1 MIFNSFSFV
10 IIFPILFLG
19 YYLIPSGANKLRN
32 IYLLIVSYLLY
43 MKFSALAA
51 VVLFGVTLITYLFA
65 LGFRQNVKH
74 KKIIV
79 SIGVV
84 LSILPLAIFKYADF
98 LTGIVDDLFDIMGVG
113 TSIPGLNWIIPIGIS
128 FFTFQSVGYL
138 IDVYRQKIEPER
150 DFINYA
156 LFISF
161 FPSIVSGPI
170 NKASLLLPQIKNE
183 RTYFD
188 YAKAVCGLK
197 LLLWGMFM
205 KVVVADRV
213 GLYVDTVYVAYQNYS
228 GITCFVASVLYSIQI
243 YADFAGYSL
252 MALGIGKVL
261 GFELTEN
268 FKRPYFSTSVTSFW
282 RRWHMSLST
291 WLKDYIFIS
300 LGGSRCSKI
309 RNYWNILVTFFVSG
323 IWHGAGWSF
332 IMWGLMHGVCQIVEK
347 IVGQNNTNY
356 LGWRKTIKIAIT
368 FLIVNFAW
376 IFFRFENLSDALLFI
391 ERIFTVSGI
400 LYLPEK
406 ANTVFILLGV
416 GMLLLKDV
424 IDEFYPNNVKM
435 MDNKNSV
442 IRWFSY
448 ISIFVIIMLCGVF
461 DAGQF
466 IYANF

>member
-19 YYLIPSGANKLRN
+19 YYIIPSGVNRLRN
-32 IYLLIVSYLLY
+32 AYLLIVSYLLY
-43 MKFSALAA
+43 MKFNALATI
-51 VVLFGVTLITYLFA
+51 VLFGVTLITYLFA
-65 LGFRQNVKH
+65 LGFRRYVNR
-74 KKIIV
+74 KKSIV
-79 SIGVV
+79 SIGII
-84 LSILPLAIFKYADF
+84 LSVFPLVIFKYADF
-98 LTGIVDDLFDIMGVG
+98 LADIVDNLFDIMGLG
-113 TSIPGLNWIIPIGIS
+113 INIPGLNWIIPIGIS
-128 FFTFQSVGYL
+128 FFTFQSIGYL

-183 RTYFD
+183 RAYFD
-188 YAKAVCGLK
+188 YAKAVSGLK

-213 GLYVDTVYVAYQNYS
+213 GLYVDTVYIAYQNYS
-228 GITCFVASVLYSIQI
+228 GITCFVASILYSIQI

-252 MALGIGKVL
+252 MALGTGKVL

-268 FKRPYFSTSVTSFW
+268 FKRPYFSSSVTDFW

-291 WLKDYIFIS
+291 WLKDYIYIS
-300 LGGSRCSKI
+300 LGGSRCSNI
-309 RNYWNILVTFFVSG
+309 RSYWNILVTFFVSG
-323 IWHGAGWSF
+323 VWHGAGWSF
-332 IMWGLMHGVCQIVEK
+332 IMWGVIHGVCQIIEK
-347 IVGQNNTNY
+347 IIGQDKKNY
-356 LGWRKTIKIAIT
+356 IGWRKTIKIVIT

-391 ERIFTVSGI
+391 ERMFTVGGI

-406 ANTVFILLGV
+406 ANTVFVLLGV
-416 GMLLLKDV
+416 GMLMLKDA
-424 IDEFYPNNVKM
+424 IEEFYPNKVKM
-435 MDNKNSV
+435 INNKNSI